1 MEKMTFSL
9 TCTGTCGMLLCKSDV
24 CVCVVCVLSVVCSE
38 CGVCLSVVCV
48 WCVLSVVCLS
58 VVRV

>member
-48 WCVLSVVCLS
+48 WCVLSVVC
-58 VVRV
+58 V